1 MAFSRDPGAGTPN
14 VAVAVPAAVAAVG
27 VAPGRCLRAAAAA
40 GPLALRSAGAVVAA
54 GGVAGA
60 GAAVA
65 AAAA

>member
-40 GPLALRSAGAVVAA
+40 GPLALRSAGAVAA